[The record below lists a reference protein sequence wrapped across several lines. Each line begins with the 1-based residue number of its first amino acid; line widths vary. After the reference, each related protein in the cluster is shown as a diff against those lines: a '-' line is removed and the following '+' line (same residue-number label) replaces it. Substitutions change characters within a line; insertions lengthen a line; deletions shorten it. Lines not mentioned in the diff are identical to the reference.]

1 MISISPQT
9 AGDAIVINEM
19 NNSKLYDGAAR
30 VSRTKT
36 LDGSVVIDHRGVVA
50 GDRTINI
57 KCELTAD
64 EETILRALFENE
76 TIVNISTKDGFF
88 SGAIERMRGDHGDIE
103 LNFLIKAAA

>member
-9 AGDAIVINEM
+9 AGDAIVIEENKD
-19 NNSKLYDGAAR
+19 SKIYDGIAR

-36 LDGSVVIDHRGVVA
+36 LDGGVVVDHRGVVA
-50 GDRTINI
+50 GDRTIQI
-57 KCELTAD
+57 KCELAET
-64 EETILRALFENE
+64 EEEILRTLFEGE